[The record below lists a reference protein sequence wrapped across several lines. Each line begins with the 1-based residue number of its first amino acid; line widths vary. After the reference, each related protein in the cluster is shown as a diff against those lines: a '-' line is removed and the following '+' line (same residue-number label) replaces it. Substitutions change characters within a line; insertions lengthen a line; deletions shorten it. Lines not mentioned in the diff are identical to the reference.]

1 MPPPFPSP
9 AALSAANT
17 LHLQQE
23 AYVDYQDELRD
34 VQEAELDV
42 AQARAAFNNVLQYM
56 RSIGSN
62 HFPHLEYNEVLE
74 EMRELAEDKF
84 DLQQAKQLYD
94 FYLQN
99 SATNSQNQ
107 ATILQNTVPALNP
120 VTAPQNIAT
129 IPQNTAPAV
138 NLQNSAT
145 NPQNLAAI
153 PQNTVPALNLQNPA
167 TSPQN
172 IATIPQNTAPA
183 VNLQTQNQLNH
194 QFVLNKANREY
205 VDDLQDV
212 QEAQQEVAQA
222 RIEFVTA
229 LQIWQSTRIGLF
241 PTQKYQKL
249 HKKMLKLAKEM
260 GELKYSKQ
268 FLDYL
273 NQQ

>member
-1 MPPPFPSP
+1 
-9 AALSAANT
+9 
-17 LHLQQE
+17 
-23 AYVDYQDELRD
+23 
-34 VQEAELDV
+34 
-42 AQARAAFNNVLQYM
+42 
-56 RSIGSN
+56 
-62 HFPHLEYNEVLE
+62 
-74 EMRELAEDKF
+74 MRELAEDKF

-120 VTAPQNIAT
+120 VTAPQN
-129 IPQNTAPAV
+129 
-138 NLQNSAT
+138 
-145 NPQNLAAI
+145 LAAI

-172 IATIPQNTAPA
+172 IATIPQITAPA
-183 VNLQTQNQLNH
+183 VNLQTQNQFNH